1 MPLLGAG
8 CRAFPRD
15 VALDVAAA
23 SPGEGGWGSRFEK
36 EEPKGQSAAAGGGEG
51 VGCMA
56 RERWRLTFE
65 RRIPKRQSAATT
77 GEGGVSRGA
86 EGVGGSGGEGDGAA
100 AMGRGGAG
108 EYGEEE
114 EG

>member
-1 MPLLGAG
+1 
-8 CRAFPRD
+8 
-15 VALDVAAA
+15 
-23 SPGEGGWGSRFEK
+23 
-36 EEPKGQSAAAGGGEG
+36 
-51 VGCMA
+51 MA

-86 EGVGGSGGEGDGAA
+86 GGVGGSGGEGDGAA

>member
-36 EEPKGQSAAAGGGEG
+36 KEPKGQSAAAGGGEG

-86 EGVGGSGGEGDGAA
+86 RRVGGSGGEGDGAA
-100 AMGRGGAG
+100 AMGGGGAG